1 MGRESYCVEGIQK
14 TNPTKKPTTNNNK
27 KPGQESMDGNFSR
40 RPETAAAAADRGSS
54 VAGERKR
61 MHRCG
66 GARGKEGC
74 GL

>member
-1 MGRESYCVEGIQK
+1 MGRESCCVEGIQK
-14 TNPTKKPTTNNNK
+14 TNPTEKTTTDNK
-27 KPGQESMDGNFSR
+27 KPGQESMDGNLSR

-61 MHRCG
+61 MHRG
-66 GARGKEGC
+66 GGVRGKEGC